1 MISQAVKLSIY
12 FTLRSWDLGAG
23 CEIPTEG
30 HPDIH
35 LYLGPVNL
43 EIGLLRSRTDD

>member
-1 MISQAVKLSIY
+1 MISQAVTLSIC
-12 FTLRSWDLGAG
+12 FSLRSWDLGVG

-30 HPDIH
+30 YPDIY